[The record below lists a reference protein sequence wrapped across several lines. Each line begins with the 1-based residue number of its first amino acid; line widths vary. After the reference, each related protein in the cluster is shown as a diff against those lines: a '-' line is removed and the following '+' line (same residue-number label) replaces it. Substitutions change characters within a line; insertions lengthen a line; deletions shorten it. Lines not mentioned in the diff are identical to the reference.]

1 MATDSSIGLLPVPH
15 CQVTYLGSFI
25 SKSIDRLTLV
35 YQTHCICFVFHSRQ
49 CTCSPLS
56 VSGKPDNFHFVPNYG
71 NGWFLSFSTASNKSG
86 SCPERHSPDISA
98 AFHTQF
104 GFTSAWL
111 SLPNSQFW
119 CQLVVNL
126 YRTNVK
132 TKNQSERK
140 KNQKCCHV
148 FTASNILIAC
158 ESKLS
163 NRVRQAGNWKKCWK
177 RQSWGSVSV
186 VETNQLVEAV
196 NGD

>member
-1 MATDSSIGLLPVPH
+1 MATDSSIGLLSVPH
-15 CQVTYLGSFI
+15 CQVTYLGIFI

-35 YQTHCICFVFHSRQ
+35 YQTHCICFVCHSGQ

-140 KNQKCCHV
+140 KNQKNV
-148 FTASNILIAC
+148 ATFSLQATFWSRAKANFRTGSD
-158 ESKLS
+158 KLATEKNVENGS
-163 NRVRQAGNWKKCWK
+163 REVRFRSWKLT
-177 RQSWGSVSV
+177 SW
-186 VETNQLVEAV
+186 
-196 NGD
+196 